1 MSVWRLFL
9 LGGLR
14 TVDCENCGAKIG
26 ISRLSYFV
34 VLTLGTW
41 TPIAGAIIGVITAEE
56 ITGNNVL
63 IGGAAGIVLSGILF
77 VALYFRGAKLIVI

>member
-1 MSVWRLFL
+1 M

-14 TVDCENCGAKIG
+14 TAGCANCGARIG
-26 ISRLSYFV
+26 VSRLSYLV
-34 VLTLGTW
+34 MLTLGTW
-41 TPIAGAIIGVITAEE
+41 IPVAGAIIGAITAAG

-63 IGGAAGIVLSGILF
+63 IGGAVGMVLSGTLF